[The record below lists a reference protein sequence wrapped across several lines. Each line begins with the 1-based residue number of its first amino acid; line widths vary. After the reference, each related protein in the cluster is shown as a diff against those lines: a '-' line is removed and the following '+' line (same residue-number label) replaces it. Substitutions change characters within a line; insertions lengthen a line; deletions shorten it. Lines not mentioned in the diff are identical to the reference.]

1 MISGN
6 LSCWSL
12 FSEPNETTFMGTTLS
27 LALFMNGKG
36 NFLGETSQRLPTI
49 DIFHAHLFHV
59 LFIYWARIISNVCE
73 IQYMKI
79 IYEQRLNVNMKAIF
93 AVMNTSK
100 YRLEF
105 FWGLIITTAQVM
117 FITATIAFIYRIISV
132 EQISI
137 NIKA

>member
-1 MISGN
+1 
-6 LSCWSL
+6 
-12 FSEPNETTFMGTTLS
+12 
-27 LALFMNGKG
+27 
-36 NFLGETSQRLPTI
+36 
-49 DIFHAHLFHV
+49 
-59 LFIYWARIISNVCE
+59 
-73 IQYMKI
+73 MKI

-93 AVMNTSK
+93 AIMNTSK

-105 FWGLIITTAQVM
+105 FSGLIITTAQVM

>member
-1 MISGN
+1 
-6 LSCWSL
+6 
-12 FSEPNETTFMGTTLS
+12 
-27 LALFMNGKG
+27 
-36 NFLGETSQRLPTI
+36 
-49 DIFHAHLFHV
+49 
-59 LFIYWARIISNVCE
+59 
-73 IQYMKI
+73 MKI

-105 FWGLIITTAQVM
+105 FSGLIITTVQVM

>member
-1 MISGN
+1 
-6 LSCWSL
+6 
-12 FSEPNETTFMGTTLS
+12 
-27 LALFMNGKG
+27 
-36 NFLGETSQRLPTI
+36 
-49 DIFHAHLFHV
+49 
-59 LFIYWARIISNVCE
+59 
-73 IQYMKI
+73 MKI

-105 FWGLIITTAQVM
+105 FSGLIITTAQVM

>member
-1 MISGN
+1 
-6 LSCWSL
+6 
-12 FSEPNETTFMGTTLS
+12 
-27 LALFMNGKG
+27 
-36 NFLGETSQRLPTI
+36 
-49 DIFHAHLFHV
+49 
-59 LFIYWARIISNVCE
+59 
-73 IQYMKI
+73 MKI

-100 YRLEF
+100 YMLEF
-105 FWGLIITTAQVM
+105 FSGLIITTAQVM

>member
-1 MISGN
+1 
-6 LSCWSL
+6 
-12 FSEPNETTFMGTTLS
+12 
-27 LALFMNGKG
+27 
-36 NFLGETSQRLPTI
+36 
-49 DIFHAHLFHV
+49 
-59 LFIYWARIISNVCE
+59 
-73 IQYMKI
+73 MKI

-105 FWGLIITTAQVM
+105 FSGLIITTTQVM
-117 FITATIAFIYRIISV
+117 FITATIAFMYRIISV

>member
-1 MISGN
+1 
-6 LSCWSL
+6 
-12 FSEPNETTFMGTTLS
+12 
-27 LALFMNGKG
+27 
-36 NFLGETSQRLPTI
+36 
-49 DIFHAHLFHV
+49 
-59 LFIYWARIISNVCE
+59 
-73 IQYMKI
+73 MKI

-105 FWGLIITTAQVM
+105 FSGLIITTAQVM

-137 NIKA
+137 DIKA

>member
-1 MISGN
+1 
-6 LSCWSL
+6 
-12 FSEPNETTFMGTTLS
+12 
-27 LALFMNGKG
+27 
-36 NFLGETSQRLPTI
+36 
-49 DIFHAHLFHV
+49 
-59 LFIYWARIISNVCE
+59 
-73 IQYMKI
+73 MKI

-105 FWGLIITTAQVM
+105 FSGLIITTDQVM